1 MAAAVA
7 TTSTNSNTNNGIH
20 NNGGGMIGKAPPRY
34 GERHTIS
41 AETELRLELSASTTA
56 TLTLLQGSAEV
67 FGAELAMDKP
77 YHLRGNNKIAIF
89 TWHGCTLDVDLENDN
104 QQLDISYTSDETV
117 SNVAFVNTHA
127 QLEALRD
134 EAWNNIHETNEINN
148 NNNTNNSTISSGNSN
163 GPRVLVVGP
172 SDSGKSSLVRILSA
186 YAVKLG
192 RSPLMVDLDVSQ
204 NMLSV
209 PGTITASPMTAD
221 ACTPLAHAS
230 LGSSIDNS
238 GTTPLVLFYG
248 STDPFSHPDLL
259 KAQLTRLGQN
269 MDARLEKDVEAR
281 ASGVIIN
288 TGGGIEDIGYKI
300 LLHAAHALSV
310 NVILVM
316 GHDRLY
322 SMLTSHYNKL
332 SSSSEQTNSNKKPP
346 KVIKLP
352 RSGGVVSRDASFRR
366 TSRSLCIKKYFHG
379 NLLPSSSLDGAVVNQ
394 YTPCLT
400 EIPFSDLKLFKLSSV
415 SLAASMLPVSAKQS
429 TDPVQLIPTE
439 MGPTL
444 VHAIL
449 AVCHPQAVQEFEQSR
464 HASDLYLSGV
474 AGFVAVEKVDMDR
487 EIVSLLSPCSGSLP
501 SGTLLVG
508 DITWM
513 E

>member
-1 MAAAVA
+1 MAVA
-7 TTSTNSNTNNGIH
+7 TTTAGTSINNNGVVS
-20 NNGGGMIGKAPPRY
+20 KSPPRY
-34 GERHTIS
+34 GERHTLS
-41 AETELRLELSASTTA
+41 PETELRLELSASTTA

-67 FGAELAMDKP
+67 FGAELALDKP
-77 YHLRGNNKIAIF
+77 YNLRGNNKIAIF
-89 TWHGCTLDVDLENDN
+89 TWHGCILDVELDNDN
-104 QQLDISYTSDETV
+104 KQLDISYTSDETV

-134 EAWNNIHETNEINN
+134 EAWNNINENNESKNN
-148 NNNTNNSTISSGNSN
+148 NGNNSSSN
-163 GPRVLVVGP
+163 GPRILIVGP

-192 RSPLMVDLDVSQ
+192 RSPLLVDLDVSQ
-204 NMLSV
+204 NMLSA
-209 PGTITASPMTAD
+209 PGTITASPITAD

-230 LGSSIDNS
+230 MGSSIDNS

-248 STDPFSHPDLL
+248 STDPFSHPDLY

-269 MDARLEKDVEAR
+269 IDARLEKDVEAR

-288 TGGGIEDIGYKI
+288 TGGWIEDVGYKI

-322 SMLTSHYNKL
+322 SMLTSHYSKL
-332 SSSSEQTNSNKKPP
+332 SSSSSEQIIKPP

-352 RSGGVVSRDASFRR
+352 RSGGVVSRDTSFRR

-379 NLLPSSSLDGAVVNQ
+379 NLLSSLDGAVVNQ
-394 YTPCLT
+394 YTPFLL
-400 EIPFSDLKLFKLSSV
+400 EIPFSDLKLHKLSSV

-429 TDPVQLIPTE
+429 TDPVQLLPIE

-449 AVCHPQAVQEFEQSR
+449 AVCHPQAVQDFEQSR
-464 HASDLYLSGV
+464 QASDLYLSGV

>member
-1 MAAAVA
+1 MANAAI
-7 TTSTNSNTNNGIH
+7 SGTNSVVN
-20 NNGGGMIGKAPPRY
+20 KPPPRY
-34 GERHTIS
+34 GERHTLS
-41 AETELRLELSASTTA
+41 PETELRLELSASTPA

-67 FGAELAMDKP
+67 FGAELALDKP
-77 YHLRGNNKIAIF
+77 YNLRGNNKIAIF
-89 TWHGCTLDVDLENDN
+89 TWHGCVLDVELENDN
-104 QQLDISYTSDETV
+104 KQLDISYTSDETV
-117 SNVAFVNTHA
+117 SNIAFVNTHA

-134 EAWNNIHETNEINN
+134 EAWNNNSNESE
-148 NNNTNNSTISSGNSN
+148 NSSISIN
-163 GPRVLVVGP
+163 GPRVLLVGP
-172 SDSGKSSLVRILSA
+172 ADSGKSSLVRILLA

-192 RSPLMVDLDVSQ
+192 RSPLLVDLDVSQ

-209 PGTITASPMTAD
+209 PGTITASPITSD
-221 ACTPLAHAS
+221 ACTPLSHAS
-230 LGSSIDNS
+230 MGSSIDNS

-248 STDPFSHPDLL
+248 STDPFSHPDLYR
-259 KAQLTRLGQN
+259 AQLTRLGQN
-269 MDARLEKDVEAR
+269 IDARLEKDVEAR

-288 TGGGIEDIGYKI
+288 TGGWIEDVGYKI

-310 NVILVM
+310 NVVLVM

-322 SMLTSHYNKL
+322 SMLTSHYGKL
-332 SSSSEQTNSNKKPP
+332 STGDQKVKPP

-366 TSRSLCIKKYFHG
+366 TSRSLGIKKYFHG
-379 NLLPSSSLDGAVVNQ
+379 NLLSSPDGAVVNQ
-394 YTPCLT
+394 YTPFLL
-400 EIPFSDLKLFKLSSV
+400 EVPFSDLKLHKLSSV

-429 TDPVQLIPTE
+429 TDPVQLLPIE

-449 AVCHPQAVQEFEQSR
+449 AVCHPQAVQEFEQSNQ
-464 HASDLYLSGV
+464 ASDLYLSGI

-487 EIVSLLSPCSGSLP
+487 DIVSLLSPCSGSLP